1 MTGLSEFY
9 QVAGLEKRQERQKA
23 FNPLLSVFL
32 PFYSIVIYQSC
43 VFCCPRLA
51 LLKKTLKQTNKTWQD
66 ITHTHTHTRTRT
78 QRERERER
86 ERERNADIQRGKQSH
101 VLGMF
106 YSAAAWRA

>member
-1 MTGLSEFY
+1 MTD

-23 FNPLLSVFL
+23 FHPLLSVFL

-51 LLKKTLKQTNKTWQD
+51 LLKKTFKADKQNMARH
-66 ITHTHTHTRTRT
+66 HTHT
-78 QRERERER
+78 QRERER